1 METGGIESHEAV
13 LSANMMAMDQR
24 MSVVLLQQDY
34 AMPSDRYHLLRNI
47 MLIGRP
53 GVISGAPGFQLT
65 VCDISLGPPK

>member
-24 MSVVLLQQDY
+24 MSCCCNKIMLCLVIVIRDY
-34 AMPSDRYHLLRNI
+34 VI
-47 MLIGRP
+47 FMLIGRP

-65 VCDISLGPPK
+65 FCDISLGPPK